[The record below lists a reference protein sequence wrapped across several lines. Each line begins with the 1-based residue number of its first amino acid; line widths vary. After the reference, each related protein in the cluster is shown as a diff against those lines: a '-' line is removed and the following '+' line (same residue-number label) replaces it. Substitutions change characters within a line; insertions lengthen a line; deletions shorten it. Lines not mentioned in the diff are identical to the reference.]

1 MYSTEPEYWVSPGD
15 MTTGVYAHEMGHVLG
30 LPDLYDRDYSSA
42 GIGEWSLMAGGS
54 WNGPGG
60 LGGSPARFDAWSA
73 AQLGWLQP
81 QTIIGDPA
89 TRTLGDVAASR
100 AAAFKLY
107 PNGGASGS
115 EYFLVENRQ
124 KTGTDAAL
132 PGAGLLIWHVDETR
146 NQYRDGYQNDTESH
160 KLVDLEEAAGAQSLD
175 YLDIYGWPNVASAD
189 DPYPGTYANR
199 TFNDSTA
206 PNAHTY
212 SGATSSVVV
221 DQIGDSG
228 TTMSAR
234 FGSGSGGTTDTT
246 APHTAASG

>member
-1 MYSTEPEYWVSPGD
+1 MYVDGVYVQSYSTEPEYWVSPGD

-60 LGGSPARFDAWSA
+60 LGGSPARFDAWCA

-81 QTIIGDPA
+81 QTITGDPA
-89 TRTLGDVAASR
+89 TRSLGDVAGSR
-100 AAAFKLY
+100 TAAYKLY

-132 PGAGLLIWHVDETR
+132 PGSGLLVWHVDETR
-146 NQYRDGYQNDTESH
+146 NNYFTQND
-160 KLVDLEEAAGAQSLD
+160 D
-175 YLDIYGWPNVASAD
+175 
-189 DPYPGTYANR
+189 
-199 TFNDSTA
+199 
-206 PNAHTY
+206 
-212 SGATSSVVV
+212 
-221 DQIGDSG
+221 
-228 TTMSAR
+228 
-234 FGSGSGGTTDTT
+234 
-246 APHTAASG
+246 